1 MPTTPFP
8 ALFVVLLS
16 TAAHALNIMPRAIR
30 ATTTTMTASLN
41 DDWAAPMEVATK
53 KTMRQVASYR
63 SKMEAE
69 VENLRSLLESTSK
82 EVEQAASSVG
92 TKLPEDWAAP
102 MQMATSKTMRQVA
115 LYGTKMEAEVEQ
127 LQNELDT
134 ATAAI
139 ASLQAELDG
148 LREKN

>member
-8 ALFVVLLS
+8 TLFVLLLS

-69 VENLRSLLESTSK
+69 VENLRSLLEST
-82 EVEQAASSVG
+82 AASSVG

-102 MQMATSKTMRQVA
+102 MQMATRKTMRQVA